1 MRRRELITLLGGTAL
16 AWPHLARAQKAPVR
30 IGFLASGAATSA
42 DSRSKV
48 DAIKQ
53 GLRDLGLTDGQDY
66 ILETRFAA
74 GHYERFPEMARELAQ
89 LGARVI
95 LVNTIASVRAAQNLV
110 PPLPVVMI
118 AINDPVGSGLIAS
131 LSRPGGYITGMATL
145 SEDLTS
151 KLVEFQREIVPAA
164 TTLAVLF
171 NPANPTNPVLLRN
184 LQAVAGALGMQVL
197 PFALNSGEDLDSTF
211 AALAARRPDTL
222 QIVADS
228 GTSDLGDRIAA
239 LAMVHRI
246 PSFATLTSYA
256 EFGGLM
262 AYGLSGRKMAMKASS
277 FVKRILD
284 GAKPAELPVEQPTK
298 IELVINLKTAKTL
311 GLSIPSSLLVRADQ
325 VIE

>member
-1 MRRRELITLLGGTAL
+1 
-16 AWPHLARAQKAPVR
+16 
-30 IGFLASGAATSA
+30 
-42 DSRSKV
+42 
-48 DAIKQ
+48 
-53 GLRDLGLTDGQDY
+53 
-66 ILETRFAA
+66 
-74 GHYERFPEMARELAQ
+74 
-89 LGARVI
+89 
-95 LVNTIASVRAAQNLV
+95 
-110 PPLPVVMI
+110 
-118 AINDPVGSGLIAS
+118 
-131 LSRPGGYITGMATL
+131 
-145 SEDLTS
+145 
-151 KLVEFQREIVPAA
+151 
-164 TTLAVLF
+164 
-171 NPANPTNPVLLRN
+171 
-184 LQAVAGALGMQVL
+184 MQVL

-262 AYGLSGRKMAMKASS
+262 AYGLSGRNMAMKASS

-298 IELVINLKTAKTL
+298 IELVINLKTAKAL
-311 GLSIPSSLLVRADQ
+311 GLSIPSSLLVRADE